1 MKNILFTIT
10 SAALLFGA
18 CSIDNQLA
26 PSDDVHVIVMES
38 ADTVRPLP
46 GDTIQFK
53 FLASTNVGSLERVEI
68 IDKTFDFDVMPS
80 DATFAMVDLTKDSL
94 YLDNNGYFSRPINTV
109 MVFYPF
115 AVPKDNSMIGDI
127 LGMTFR
133 VSNTEGKSGTV
144 TSYFKLGNLKTREQF
159 THTSGYFYGCEE
171 HRSYKSY
178 DSTFIKNAKKI
189 DFLSYWDDETQK
201 CYFIS
206 PTSDKAVEFMND
218 TLQKKNIEYV
228 RDSMMTTTFIQCPM
242 DFADINDNTINQ
254 LDFSQG
260 TDMLEFPTNT
270 TDAVIA
276 YKNSAGRRCVLKL
289 LIYDFTQRWEAKHDF
304 VITVE
309 EEKTTE

>member
-26 PSDDVHVIVMES
+26 PSDDVHVIIMES

-53 FLASTNVGSLERVEI
+53 FLASTNVGSLEKVEI
-68 IDKTFDFDVMPS
+68 IDKSFDFDVMPS
-80 DATFAMVDLTKDSL
+80 DASFAMVDLTKDTL
-94 YLDNNGYFSRPINTV
+94 YLDEHGYFSRPINTV

-115 AVPKDNSMIGDI
+115 AVPKDNSMVGDV
-127 LGMTFR
+127 LSMTFQ
-133 VSNTEGKSGTV
+133 VSNTEGKTGTV
-144 TSYFKLGNLKTREQF
+144 TSCFKVGNIQTRGQF
-159 THTSGYFYGCEE
+159 THTSGYFYGCEAN
-171 HRSYKSY
+171 RAYKSD

-189 DFLSYWDDETQK
+189 DFLCYWDKETQK
-201 CYFIS
+201 CYFIN
-206 PTSDKAVEFMND
+206 PTSEKA
-218 TLQKKNIEYV
+218 IEYMDTKLEGTGIEYE
-228 RDSMMTTTFIQCPM
+228 RDSMLTTTFIECPM
-242 DFADINDNTINQ
+242 DFSDINDNTINQ

-260 TDMLEFPTNT
+260 VDVLEFPTNT
-270 TDAVIA
+270 TSAVIA

-304 VITVE
+304 VIIE
-309 EEKTTE
+309 EEKE

>member
-26 PSDDVHVIVMES
+26 PSDDVHVIIMES

-53 FLASTNVGSLERVEI
+53 FLASTNVGSLEKVEI
-68 IDKTFDFDVMPS
+68 IDKSF
-80 DATFAMVDLTKDSL
+80 
-94 YLDNNGYFSRPINTV
+94 FSRPINTV

-115 AVPKDNSMIGDI
+115 AVPKDNSMVGDV
-127 LGMTFR
+127 LSMTFR
-133 VSNTEGKSGTV
+133 VSNTEGKTGTV
-144 TSYFKLGNLKTREQF
+144 TSCFKVGNIQTRGQF
-159 THTSGYFYGCEE
+159 THTSGYFYGCEAN
-171 HRSYKSY
+171 RAYKSD

-189 DFLSYWDDETQK
+189 DFLCYWDKETQK
-201 CYFIS
+201 CYFIN
-206 PTSDKAVEFMND
+206 PTSEKA
-218 TLQKKNIEYV
+218 IEYMDTKLEGTGIEYE
-228 RDSMMTTTFIQCPM
+228 RDSMLTTTFIECPM
-242 DFADINDNTINQ
+242 DFSDINDNTINQ

-260 TDMLEFPTNT
+260 VDVLEFPTNT
-270 TDAVIA
+270 TSAVIA

-304 VITVE
+304 VIIE
-309 EEKTTE
+309 EEKE